1 MQRADHF
8 GNQILPNTKPGFNSY
23 AAGKKHYGA
32 GRTMPNIGPVANP
45 KGYAER
51 DNKAQARK
59 NAIIRRMKGGA
70 TGNPMNKDV
79 LNGGS

>member
-8 GNQILPNTKPGFNSY
+8 GNQPVPSFNPYS
-23 AAGKKHYGA
+23 AGKKHYGA
-32 GRTMPNIGPVANP
+32 GRTMPNIGPVQNP

-59 NAIIRRMKGGA
+59 NAIIRRMKASA
-70 TGNPMNKDV
+70 TGNPMSKDI
-79 LNGGS
+79 NGSK